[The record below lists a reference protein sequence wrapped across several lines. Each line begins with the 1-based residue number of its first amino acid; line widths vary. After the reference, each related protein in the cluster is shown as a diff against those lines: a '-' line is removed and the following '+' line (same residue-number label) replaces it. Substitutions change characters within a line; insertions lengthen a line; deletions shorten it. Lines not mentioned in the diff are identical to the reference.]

1 MKGMVLVSEIGAYLR
16 CPRLVYFRSL
26 HRDDYQK
33 IIDVRYL
40 SHLILKELAFTY
52 HRAAASD
59 DATETLHVELDRITC
74 DLPAIYRVE
83 LSGMDYSMIPD
94 AASEIDID
102 AIGSRIT
109 EVTQTTGRDEL
120 LTKIAPCAV
129 EHTMYSDALGIAGA
143 PDKLVIPGDRGHA
156 LPYIIRTGAKPD
168 QGVWKPDRLQ
178 ITAYAMLVEET
189 FGTVVDYGFVEYAR
203 FFDLREVVIRSGDRR
218 RVLELRNR
226 IRKIKDGRMPDR
238 PREGAAPCEFCA
250 FSDDCDTHRSLASKF
265 F

>member
-40 SHLILKELAFTY
+40 SHIILKELAFTY

-59 DATETLHVELDRITC
+59 DATEMLHAELDRITG

-83 LSGMDYSMIPD
+83 LSGADYSMIPD

-102 AIGSRIT
+102 AIGSRIAD
-109 EVTQTTGRDEL
+109 VTQTTGRDEL
-120 LTKIAPCAV
+120 LTKITPCAV
-129 EHTMYSDALGIAGA
+129 EQTMYSDALGISGA
-143 PDKLVIPGDRGHA
+143 PDKLVRPGDRERA

-189 FGTVVDYGFVEYAR
+189 FGTVVDCGFVEYAR
-203 FFDLREVVIRSGDRR
+203 SVSYTHLTLPTILRV
-218 RVLELRNR
+218 
-226 IRKIKDGRMPDR
+226 
-238 PREGAAPCEFCA
+238 
-250 FSDDCDTHRSLASKF
+250 
-265 F
+265 